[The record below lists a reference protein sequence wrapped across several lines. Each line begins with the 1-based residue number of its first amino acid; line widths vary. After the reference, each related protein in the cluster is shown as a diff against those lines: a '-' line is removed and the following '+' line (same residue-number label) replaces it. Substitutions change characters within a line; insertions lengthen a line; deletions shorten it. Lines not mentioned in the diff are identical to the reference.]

1 MLAGMRLVLYFLTP
15 CLAAALAALPP
26 ASAQEGPKADA
37 PAAGSPAGRGGEK
50 DLSTLFEALKA
61 APSAEAA
68 KPVEEAILRQWL
80 RSGSDTADLLM
91 VWAVEAMAEKNTDL
105 ALRYLDTVVLLR
117 PDYAEGWNKRA
128 TIHFQKR
135 DYARSLSDIQR
146 VLALEPRHY
155 GALSGLGMILQDIGD
170 EKRALEAFRKAL
182 AARDFATI
190 CDVLYTTDAREAAGG
205 DDCQSVLAQETAKLR
220 DPRVEIVGLT
230 VRGDSAVVR
239 LTRRNA
245 KVRPFY

>member
-1 MLAGMRLVLYFLTP
+1 MLGGMRLMSSVMAP
-15 CLAAALAALPP
+15 CLVAALAAVSP
-26 ASAQEGPKADA
+26 ASAEEGRKAGP
-37 PAAGSPAGRGGEK
+37 PAAGEPAGRGGEK

-91 VWAVEAMAEKNTDL
+91 VWAVEAMAEKNTEL
-105 ALRYLDTVVLLR
+105 ALRYLDTIVVLR

-182 AARDFATI
+182 AVHPHLEGARKAEKALTL
-190 CDVLYTTDAREAAGG
+190 DVEG
-205 DDCQSVLAQETAKLR
+205 R
-220 DPRVEIVGLT
+220 DL
-230 VRGDSAVVR
+230 
-239 LTRRNA
+239 
-245 KVRPFY
+245 